1 MREPDTAVTKT
12 ESPIVSPQWLEERR
26 GDPGITLLEVSRYEL
41 TNAGYREAHI
51 PGAHFVYWK
60 DFCWDETDR
69 EFPDSAE
76 MARRLGALG
85 VGDDTT
91 LVLIGDTIQ
100 FATYPYWVLTM
111 AGQATG
117 VYVLDGGR
125 QTWEAE
131 GRPMTA
137 VVPPPPA
144 PVERSV
150 GIEDASSRIGRDA
163 VRAGLGASG
172 RRLVDMRSDEEY
184 SGERVSPV
192 TMEFDYGAERKGRI
206 PGAVHLYYERL
217 LAPDGTFKPPDAI
230 AAEFAAEGVDLD
242 GEIVTYCRL
251 SHRASL
257 GWLLL
262 TRVVGCDNVRVY
274 DGSWT
279 EWGSTVGMPIER

>member
-1 MREPDTAVTKT
+1 MPDNATVRSA
-12 ESPIVSPQWLEERR
+12 SPIVSPDWLEQRL
-26 GDPGITLLEVSRYEL
+26 GDPGITLLEVSRYPLEQ
-41 TNAGYREAHI
+41 AEYRDTQI
-51 PGAHFVYWK
+51 PGAHFAYWK
-60 DFCWDETDR
+60 DFCWDDTDR

-85 VGDDTT
+85 VGDSTT

-111 AGQATG
+111 AGQARG

-131 GRPMTA
+131 GRPMTDA
-137 VVPPPPA
+137 VPPPPVA
-144 PVERSV
+144 VRRSV
-150 GIEDASSRIGRDA
+150 GVEDATSRIGREA
-163 VRAGLGASG
+163 VRTGLGVPG
-172 RRLVDMRSDEEY
+172 RTLVDMRSDEEY

-217 LAPDGTFKPPDAI
+217 LAPDGRFKAADAI
-230 AAEFAAEGVDLD
+230 AAEFASEGVDLD
-242 GEIVTYCRL
+242 GEVVTYCRL

-257 GWLLL
+257 GWLVL
-262 TRVVGCDNVRVY
+262 TRLVGCGDVRVY

-279 EWGSTVGMPIER
+279 EWGSIVGMPIEK